1 MDEKITE
8 ALIEILSENWT
19 LFQKHSPKGAYLP
32 VGQLDG
38 DCGECGVSWPCGVI
52 KKAVNDS
59 MTERLNL
66 ERKV

>member
-38 DCGECGVSWPCGVI
+38 DCGVI